1 MGERIRLEL
10 HFLSSMPPI
19 FRQSEPWD
27 NGKACLVSAEL
38 RVVMS
43 QSSLQRGK
51 PLSSASMQTIL
62 ADSLTVFW
70 GDWLD
75 LRVRIT
81 QVAAS
86 GLVSPLIYILAFG
99 LGLGSSLD
107 QVTQPSAGENYLQFI
122 LPGMVALS
130 SMAISFG
137 GTTFSICG
145 ERLFTKTF
153 EEMLLLPVHPLA
165 LFLGKMLAGVVRG
178 LMTSGSV
185 ILVAVLF
192 TGKIWSF
199 LNPLFL
205 LLVIL
210 NCAVFSG
217 IGVLVGLNVRS
228 LESVGL
234 YNNFLIVPM
243 SFLGATF
250 FDPSTLPTALKG
262 IVYLLPLTYTSI
274 GLRAAAY
281 LPLSQF
287 PWYSIAVLLVAAIA
301 LSAVGAYKF
310 SHQQD

>member
-1 MGERIRLEL
+1 VNSQRSLPL
-10 HFLSSMPPI
+10 
-19 FRQSEPWD
+19 
-27 NGKACLVSAEL
+27 GKTFKA
-38 RVVMS
+38 S
-43 QSSLQRGK
+43 QTL
-51 PLSSASMQTIL
+51 L

-75 LRVRIT
+75 LRVRIV

-99 LGLGSSLD
+99 LGLGSSIR
-107 QVTQPSAGENYLQFI
+107 PGAGISGAYDNYLEFI

-130 SMAISFG
+130 SMTISFG

-145 ERLFTKTF
+145 DRLFTKTF
-153 EEMLLLPVHPLA
+153 EELLLVPIHPLA
-165 LFLGKMLAGVVRG
+165 LHLGKMLAGIVRG

-192 TGKIWSF
+192 TGKVWSF

-205 LLVIL
+205 LLLVL

-217 IGVLVGLNVRS
+217 LGVLVGLNVRS

-234 YNNFLIVPM
+234 YNNFVIVPM

-250 FDPSTLPTALKG
+250 FDPAALPTALKAL
-262 IVYLLPLTYTSI
+262 IYLLPLTYTSI

-281 LPLSQF
+281 LPVSQF
-287 PWYSIAVLLVAAIA
+287 PWYTVPVLLVIAIA
-301 LSAVGAYKF
+301 LSLLGAYQF
-310 SHQQD
+310 AHQQD